1 MHEHYYAVIMAG
13 GGGTRLWP
21 LSRQERPKQV
31 LSLIGKR
38 SLFQTAVD
46 RLDGVFPMERIY
58 VVTVEEQAE
67 IMHEQ
72 VPQIPRENFLIE
84 PLPRGTASVVGLA
97 ATALQHKDPQATMAI
112 LTADHVIQNETDFR
126 SLLQAA
132 YDVAQDEYLVTLGI
146 TPTYPSTGY
155 GYILRGE
162 KVGSYQ
168 DRDAYRVEKFTEKP
182 ALAAA
187 KTMLESGNYAWN
199 SGMFMWRVERIMDAI
214 QVHMPQLAQALHDI
228 GADWGTKREQV
239 TLHEIWPG
247 IEPETIDFGVMEK
260 AHRVAVLPAGNLGWR
275 DVGSW
280 DALFDILE
288 ANAEGNV
295 VRGGEHIQIDTEGA
309 LIDTTQSPHTVVT
322 IGTDNI
328 VIVDTGDILFVCDMK
343 QAQRVRE
350 MVNKL
355 KDEDRQDLL

>member
-21 LSRQERPKQV
+21 LSRQGRPKQV
-31 LSLIGKR
+31 LSLIGER

-58 VVTVEEQAE
+58 VVTVEDQAE

-72 VPQIPRENFLIE
+72 VPQIPAENFLIE

-97 ATALQHKDPQATMAI
+97 ATALQAKDPQATMAI
-112 LTADHVIQNETDFR
+112 LTADHVIQNEPGFR

-132 YDVAQDEYLVTLGI
+132 YDVAQDDYLVTLGI

-155 GYILRGE
+155 GYIQRGE
-162 KVGSYQ
+162 TVGTYR
-168 DRDAYRVEKFTEKP
+168 DREVYRVEKFTEKP
-182 ALAAA
+182 DLPDA
-187 KTMLESGNYAWN
+187 KKMLKSGDYAWN
-199 SGMFMWRVERIMDAI
+199 SGMFMWRVDRIMNAF
-214 QVHMPQLAQALHDI
+214 QGHMPQLAQALQEI
-228 GADWGTKREQV
+228 GTDWGTDKEQE
-239 TLHEIWPG
+239 TLHSVWPE

-260 AHRVAVLPAGNLGWR
+260 AERVAVLPAGNLGWR

-288 ANAEGNV
+288 SNPEGNV

-309 LIDTTQSPHTVVT
+309 LIDTTQSPHPVVT

-328 VIVDTGDILFVCDMK
+328 VIIHTGDLLFVCDKK

-350 MVNKL
+350 MVQKL
-355 KDEDRQDLL
+355 REEGREELL

>member
-21 LSRQERPKQV
+21 LSRQGRPKQV
-31 LSLIGKR
+31 LALTGER

-46 RLDGVFPMERIY
+46 RLDEVFPMERIY

-72 VPQIPRENFLIE
+72 VPEIPRENFLIE

-97 ATALQHKDPQATMAI
+97 ATALQDKDPQATMAI
-112 LTADHVIQNETDFR
+112 LTADHIIKNEPGFR

-132 YDVAQDEYLVTLGI
+132 YDVAQDDYLVTLGI

-155 GYILRGE
+155 GYIQRGE
-162 KVGSYQ
+162 NVGSY
-168 DRDAYRVEKFTEKP
+168 DNCDAYRVKKFTEKP
-182 ALAAA
+182 GLSDA
-187 KTMLESGNYAWN
+187 KAMLESGDYAWN
-199 SGMFMWRVERIMDAI
+199 SGMFIWQVERIMNAF
-214 QVHMPQLAQALHDI
+214 QVHMPQLAQALQEI
-228 GADWGTKREQV
+228 GADWGTKRKQR
-239 TLHEIWPG
+239 TLHRVWPE

-260 AHRVAVLPAGNLGWR
+260 ADRVAVLPAGDLGWR

-288 ANAEGNV
+288 TNAEGNV
-295 VRGGEHIQIDTEGA
+295 IRGGEHIQIDTEGA
-309 LIDTTQSPHTVVT
+309 LIDTTHSPRTVVT

-328 VIVDTGDILFVCDMK
+328 VIVHTGDVLFVCDK
-343 QAQRVRE
+343 EQAQRVRE
-350 MVNKL
+350 MVKKL
-355 KDEDRQDLL
+355 KEEGREDLL